1 MTRQLHPGFERLI
14 GAAAVDRKVRAALLR
29 DPRSAALAFG
39 LTAPDA
45 DIVADIRASDLK
57 SFAMAL
63 LPRIYG
69 EAAYT
74 QRAYARVS

>member
-1 MTRQLHPGFERLI
+1 MTRQLHAGFERLI
-14 GAAAVDRKVRAALLR
+14 AAAAVDRKARASLLR

-39 LTAPDA
+39 LTTPDA

-69 EAAYT
+69 ETAYT
-74 QRAYARVS
+74 HRAYARVS

>member
-1 MTRQLHPGFERLI
+1 MTRQLHPGFERLV

-39 LTAPDA
+39 LTVPDA
-45 DIVADIRASDLK
+45 DIVADICASDLK
-57 SFAMAL
+57 SFATAL

-69 EAAYT
+69 EAAYA